1 MKVRYRLVF
10 CRGGVLR
17 GDGRGLVH
25 VEASQG
31 RQRMYFSSN
40 VYLFPEH
47 WDRKRM
53 MVVGYPNADALNA
66 YLFEMVVNLERAELD
81 LWKRGLSPTLA
92 MIRER
97 VAQPHE
103 TEVSFVGFCES
114 AVMNSKRQVGT
125 KKSLMGTLRCLARYR
140 EGCSWG
146 DLTYSFVRDFELYLL
161 KEGYAAGTVVK
172 HLRNLRTLVN
182 EAVAAGYFRYED
194 NPYKRFKITHQRSVH
209 KFLSP

>member
-1 MKVRYRLVF
+1 
-10 CRGGVLR
+10 
-17 GDGRGLVH
+17 
-25 VEASQG
+25 
-31 RQRMYFSSN
+31 
-40 VYLFPEH
+40 
-47 WDRKRM
+47 

-81 LWKRGLSPTLA
+81 LLKRGLSPTLA

-103 TEVSFVGFCES
+103 AEVSFVGFCES
-114 AVMNSKRQVGT
+114 AVMNSKRQAGT

-161 KEGYAAGTVVK
+161 KGGVCC
-172 HLRNLRTLVN
+172 
-182 EAVAAGYFRYED
+182 RYCGQASEESED
-194 NPYKRFKITHQRSVH
+194 FG
-209 KFLSP
+209 